1 MRKISYCPN
10 AMHLIVVIVMHLTVV
25 IFPLQRSFD
34 PSSIPFK
41 TLRGLDKHIRNAMLP
56 GADIRTLDL
65 KKPLDGDQQLKFY
78 FVSLKAEFRRVI
90 ANPAFRGKMYTQFE
104 PEFTKER
111 PLKRIFRRANSGTVG
126 LFLSTF
132 SARIQMLLQR
142 FLFWLVTHPF
152 LVRIESTI
160 QFTVSNILFA

>member
-1 MRKISYCPN
+1 
-10 AMHLIVVIVMHLTVV
+10 
-25 IFPLQRSFD
+25 
-34 PSSIPFK
+34 
-41 TLRGLDKHIRNAMLP
+41 MLP

-78 FVSLKAEFRRVI
+78 FVSLKAEFRRFI
-90 ANPAFRGKMYTQFE
+90 ANPAFSGKMYTQFE
-104 PEFTKER
+104 PALSSAYFDELTQ
-111 PLKRIFRRANSGTVG
+111 G

-142 FLFWLVTHPF
+142 FLFWPVTHPF

-160 QFTVSNILFA
+160 QFTVRNILFA